1 MSFLTPG
8 FLALAAL
15 AVPIIVLYMLR
26 LRRREVPVSS
36 TMLWQR
42 LMQDREANAPWQR
55 LRRNLLLLLQLLI
68 LAMLVVALGRPYL
81 PVPSVAAGSVA
92 LVMDASASM
101 LAEDMPG
108 GATRFAAAQ
117 DRARALVAELGSNEV
132 MTVIA
137 AGAAPQV
144 LTPPTNDRAA
154 LREAINR
161 AAAEPAAADWGAALA
176 LAGASIAGREDA
188 AIVILSDGGLPDD
201 LPAVPADVRYVQVG
215 RSAENLA
222 ISALAIR
229 PLEGVPQLF
238 AAVTNTG
245 TQPAETILSLEV
257 DGALTGAERLTVPP
271 GETVTHTVADLPAET
286 RTVRAEIS
294 APAGSDASDA
304 LPTDDVAYAAYT
316 PATGGRVLLV
326 SAGNLFLEQVLASL
340 PGIEAY
346 RVDPGDLPE
355 EPFDLVILDGWLPD
369 ELPDTNLLLIRPPE
383 STDLFTVG
391 EPFTDTRFVRQA
403 DHPALSFVDFRDVA
417 VREAVTVATTGWGRT
432 LVETEGGPLLLAGTT
447 GGRRIALLTFDL
459 RDSDLPLQIAFPIL
473 FANLLDWYA
482 PTQPF
487 EAGDALQPGQ
497 PVVIRPQASTT
508 GYAVTL
514 PDGERQV
521 FPLDADA
528 PTFTR
533 TSQPGIYRV
542 ELLDGDRT
550 TAEGAFAV
558 NLFAPGESAIAPRE
572 AITIG
577 QAAVQ
582 GTGEGDELGQRELWP
597 TLAVAALALLAL
609 EWWAFHRGTALRRG
623 ERDRDG
629 RVPLRQRLGWGRRG

>member
-1 MSFLTPG
+1 MSFLAPG

-55 LRRNLLLLLQLLI
+55 LRRNLLLILQLLI
-68 LAMLVVALGRPYL
+68 LAALVIALARPYL

-108 GATRFAAAQ
+108 GATRFEAAQ
-117 DRARALVAELGSNEV
+117 DRARSLVAELGSNEV
-132 MTVIA
+132 MTVIT
-137 AGAAPQV
+137 AGTTPQV
-144 LTPPTNDRAA
+144 LTPPTGDRAV

-161 AAAEPAAADWGAALA
+161 AAAEPAPADWDAALA

-188 AIVILSDGGLPDD
+188 AIVILSDGGLPDN
-201 LPAVPADVRYVQVG
+201 LPAVPADVRFVQVG

-229 PLEGVPQLF
+229 PLDGVPQLF
-238 AAVTNTG
+238 AAVTNYG
-245 TQPAETILSLEV
+245 TQSAETILSLEA
-257 DGALTGAERLTVPP
+257 DGVLAEAERLTVPA
-271 GETVTHTVADLPAET
+271 GETVTHTVTDLPAET
-286 RTVRAEIS
+286 STVRAELS
-294 APAGSDASDA
+294 APAGGDAIDV
-304 LPTDDVAYAAYT
+304 LPADDVAYAAYT

-326 SAGNLFLEQVLASL
+326 SAGNLFLEQVLAAL

-346 RVDPGDLPE
+346 RAEPGELPE
-355 EPFDLVILDGWLPD
+355 ESFDLVIFDGWLPD
-369 ELPDTNLLLIRPPE
+369 ELPNTNLLLIHPPE

-403 DHPALSFVDFRDVA
+403 DHLVLTFVDFRDVA
-417 VREAVTVATTGWGRT
+417 VREAVAVETTGWGCT
-432 LVETEGGPLLLAGTT
+432 LVEAEGGPLLLAGTVD
-447 GGRRIALLTFDL
+447 GRRIALLTFDL
-459 RDSDLPLQIAFPIL
+459 RDSDLPLQVAFPIL

-497 PVVIRPQASTT
+497 PVGIRPQASTT
-508 GYAVTL
+508 DYAITL

-521 FPLDADA
+521 FHLESEA

-542 ELLDGDRT
+542 ELLDGSQT

-558 NLFAPGESAIAPRE
+558 NLFAPAESAIAPRE

-577 QAAVQ
+577 RTAVQ
-582 GTGEGDELGQRELWP
+582 GAGEGDELGQRELWP
-597 TLAVAALALLAL
+597 FLALATLLLLAI
-609 EWWAFHRGTALRRG
+609 EWWAFHRGTALRRR
-623 ERDRDG
+623 ERDG
-629 RVPLRQRLGWGRRG
+629 RASLRQRLGWGRRG